1 MKLIK
6 KICCLTILAGCITF
20 FAIKCSNEYD
30 AVYDSFFKEVQ
41 DELAKNETSIDD
53 ELSKMKEE
61 YALKLEK
68 TNVKEQ
74 QEKISEIIR
83 ALDESDALIKK
94 GNSNNKFKC

>member
-41 DELAKNETSIDD
+41 DELAKNI
-53 ELSKMKEE
+53 
-61 YALKLEK
+61 
-68 TNVKEQ
+68 
-74 QEKISEIIR
+74 
-83 ALDESDALIKK
+83 
-94 GNSNNKFKC
+94 

>member
-6 KICCLTILAGCITF
+6 KICCLNILAGCITF

-68 TNVKEQ
+68 KML
-74 QEKISEIIR
+74 K
-83 ALDESDALIKK
+83 
-94 GNSNNKFKC
+94 NNKKKYLKL

>member
-20 FAIKCSNEYD
+20 FCLSN
-30 AVYDSFFKEVQ
+30 VVMNMMLFMILFFKEVQ
-41 DELAKNETSIDD
+41 YELAKNETSIDD

-94 GNSNNKFKC
+94 RKFK